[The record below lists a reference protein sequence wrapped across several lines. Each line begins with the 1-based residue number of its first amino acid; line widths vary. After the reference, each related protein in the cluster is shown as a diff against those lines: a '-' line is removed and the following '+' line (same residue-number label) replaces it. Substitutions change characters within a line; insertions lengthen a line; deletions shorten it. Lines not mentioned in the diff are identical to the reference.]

1 MHDSG
6 WRRWWKMGAL
16 VSASWLVVACS
27 RLPQQPG
34 NESFRPGLVRETPA
48 QAGYN
53 GTIQDLKSSID
64 PRTPDKEGTP
74 GRSLP
79 MDPGERALMEQ
90 QQGLG
95 GSGSGAGQGAGI
107 KYGSES
113 GIGDMET
120 APSKQA
126 PASQTT
132 ADEGPAQRGSAGG
145 PPGKGRA
152 RNR

>member
-34 NESFRPGLVRETPA
+34 NESFRPGLVRENPA

-53 GTIQDLKSSID
+53 GTIKDLKSSID

-79 MDPGERALMEQ
+79 WDPGERALMEQ

-95 GSGSGAGQGAGI
+95 GSGSGGDQGAGI
-107 KYGSES
+107 KSGESTGS
-113 GIGDMET
+113 GDSET
-120 APSKQA
+120 APSKQE
-126 PASQTT
+126 PASQST
-132 ADEGPAQRGSAGG
+132 ADEGPAQRSSAGG
-145 PPGKGRA
+145 SPGKGRS
-152 RNR
+152 RNP